1 MSYQVNFRLIVPNC
15 EYWESERVLKLQKDL
30 HEACVKV
37 VEESGVKDKQVGLSA
52 GEVVYLS
59 K

>member
-1 MSYQVNFRLIVPNC
+1 VSYQVNFRLFVPNC

-30 HEACVKV
+30 HEACMKV
-37 VEESGVKDKQVGLSA
+37 VEESGLKDKQVGLSA
-52 GEVVYLS
+52 GEVVYLP

>member
-1 MSYQVNFRLIVPNC
+1 VSYQVNFRLFVPNC

-37 VEESGVKDKQVGLSA
+37 VEESGLKDKQVGLSA
-52 GEVVYLS
+52 GEVTYLS

>member
-1 MSYQVNFRLIVPNC
+1 VSYQVNFRLIVPNC